1 VFANSKFY
9 APSILTNTYDYLLK
23 DETNNMT
30 TKTLTKQSAKDKQAE
45 KEALAKQDEKAES
58 ERYAKIS
65 LSASFMSAAI
75 SDSFTSALLPD
86 AKMADVASALGDKV
100 TTIQNGD
107 MKPIEAMLIGQAQAL
122 QTMFVTLGRM
132 AAGKT
137 SLPQY
142 TAFMNMAFKAQ
153 SQSRATIQ
161 ALTELKYPKQA
172 TFVKQANIAG
182 GNQQVNNS
190 NASDINAPIRAP
202 APAHAKTIEHKPN
215 ELLSEMNNATMDS
228 SGTTTTSDTDKAMA
242 TVAT

>member
-1 VFANSKFY
+1 
-9 APSILTNTYDYLLK
+9 
-23 DETNNMT
+23 MT
-30 TKTLTKQSAKDKQAE
+30 TKTDIKTARAKKA
-45 KEALAKQDEKAES
+45 ALAKQDEKAES

-86 AKMADVASALGDKV
+86 AKLADVASALGNKIS
-100 TTIQNGD
+100 TIQNGD

-132 AAGKT
+132 AATKT
-137 SLPQY
+137 GLQQY
-142 TAFMNMAFKAQ
+142 TAFMNMALKAQ

-182 GNQQVNNS
+182 GNQQVNNGQVT
-190 NASDINAPIRAP
+190 DKPHTTH
-202 APAHAKTIEHKPN
+202 AHAHAHARVIENQPN
-215 ELLSEMNNATMDS
+215 ELLSEMNNATLDTS
-228 SGTTTTSDTDKAMA
+228 RTAATSGTDKAMA